1 MAQSLAAFACR
12 AEAGKGRCHSEPES
26 TYRSAFQR
34 DRDRIVHARAF
45 RRLEYKT
52 QVFVNHEGDHFRT
65 RLTHSL
71 EVAQIA
77 RTLARVLRVDED
89 LAEAIAL
96 AHDLGHTP
104 FGHAGEEA
112 LNEVMRPHGGFNHN
126 VQTFRIV
133 TDLERR
139 YAGFDGLNLTRETL
153 EGLIKHN
160 GPVAEP
166 IPAAFRAFAE
176 QWPVAFDGY
185 GSAEAQIAALA
196 DDIAYTSHDL
206 DDGLRAGLFALE
218 DVHDLPLVGPALGR
232 LIERYPGLER
242 RRLVQEL
249 IRSIINRLVID
260 VVEETGRRLAHNTPA
275 CPTDVQLM
283 PAPLIAFSG
292 GLLPD
297 FQAVRAFLHRRMYRH
312 YKVRRMQY
320 KAGDVVRTLFQTLSL
335 RPDCLPDEWR
345 AAYEAASAAFRPRVV
360 ADYIAGMTDRF
371 ALAEHRRLLD
381 PDTLTR

>member
-12 AEAGKGRCHSEPES
+12 AEAGKGRCHPEPES
-26 TYRSAFQR
+26 AYRSAFQR
-34 DRDRIVHARAF
+34 DRDRIVHAQAF

-71 EVAQIA
+71 EVSQIA
-77 RTLARVLRVDED
+77 RTLARILGIDED
-89 LAEAIAL
+89 LAEAVAL

-112 LNEVMRPHGGFNHN
+112 LNEVMAAHGGFDHN

-153 EGLIKHN
+153 ESLIKHN
-160 GPVAEP
+160 GPVREP
-166 IPAAFRAFAE
+166 VPSAIRAFASC
-176 QWPVAFDGY
+176 WPMSLDGQ
-185 GSAEAQIAALA
+185 GSAEAQAAALS
-196 DDIAYTSHDL
+196 DDIAYTAHDL
-206 DDGLRAGLFALE
+206 DDGLRAGLFDFE
-218 DVHDLPLVGPALGR
+218 EVRELPLAGDVLR
-232 LIERYPGLER
+232 DLERRHPGLER
-242 RRLVQEL
+242 RRLVQEV
-249 IRSIINRLVID
+249 IRAIINRLVVD
-260 VVEETGRRLAHNTPA
+260 VIEETGRRLRRHAPA
-275 CPTDVQLM
+275 SPADVHAM
-283 PAPLIAFSG
+283 PVPLVAFSAE
-292 GLLPD
+292 LLPD

-320 KAGDVVRTLFQTLSL
+320 KAGDVVRSLFRTLSD
-335 RPDCLPDEWR
+335 RPDCLPDDWQDR
-345 AAYEAASAAFRPRVV
+345 HARTPPSSRPRVV